1 MNLPNKLSIAR
12 AACIPVIVILLYLQ
26 DPACRITAGILF
38 ILACITDFLD
48 GRIARSRN
56 LITDFGKFIDP
67 VADKLLVLTTLIML
81 IHRQMM
87 PAWVVIIVLCR
98 ELSVD
103 GLRMVA
109 VTQGKVIAAG
119 PLGKWKTACQM
130 VLISTMLILDLS
142 FSSSWPVMVL
152 TGIMVLL
159 TIGSAV
165 DYFVRNKSVLA
176 VMNCVNSVEFRP
188 FPEVLFSFPK

>member
-1 MNLPNKLSIAR
+1 MTLPNKLSIAR
-12 AACIPVIVILLYLQ
+12 AVCIPVIVVLLYLQ
-26 DPACRITAGILF
+26 DPACRIAAGIIF

-56 LITDFGKFIDP
+56 LVTDFGKFIDP
-67 VADKLLVLTTLIML
+67 VADKLLVLTTMIML
-81 IHRQMM
+81 IHLQLM
-87 PAWVVIIVLCR
+87 PAWVVIIVICR

-130 VLISTMLILDLS
+130 VLISVMLILNLS
-142 FSSSWPVMVL
+142 FWSSWPVMVL
-152 TGIMVLL
+152 TGIMILL
-159 TIGSAV
+159 TVVSAV
-165 DYFVRNKSVLA
+165 DYFFRNRSVLA
-176 VMNCVNSVEFRP
+176 E
-188 FPEVLFSFPK
+188 K

>member
-12 AACIPVIVILLYLQ
+12 VLCIPAVAVLLYLN
-26 DPACRITAGILF
+26 DDTCRIVALVLF
-38 ILACITDFLD
+38 ILASLTDLLD
-48 GRIARSRN
+48 GHIARKYN
-56 LITDFGKFIDP
+56 MVTDFGKFIDP

-81 IHRQMM
+81 VHLRMM
-87 PAWVVIIVLCR
+87 PAWVVILVLCR

-130 VLISTMLILDLS
+130 VLISVMLILDLS
-142 FSSSWPVMVL
+142 FTTSWPVMAL

-159 TIGSAV
+159 TVVSAV
-165 DYFVRNKSVLA
+165 DYFVRNRSVLA
-176 VMNCVNSVEFRP
+176 V
-188 FPEVLFSFPK
+188 K